1 MLQTYG
7 RRCSTQ
13 SYSKDVYACNYS
25 WRKYMVF
32 CDSLRLKCSQ
42 VLSCFPARSRAVW
55 VTRTAPAP
63 CIGHLPGDEDR
74 LRPGL
79 TVILWVG
86 PAPQGPW
93 PGRAARLWGPANC
106 SSIAGA
112 GGDGSKGWHGVL
124 GCGGALGAWPGHSQ
138 SWWCCWDPGTC
149 TASQVAVFVNQ
160 QAFFAFFLTV
170 YAVLKGWFNFSF
182 AFSTENISHTKW

>member
-55 VTRTAPAP
+55 VTRAAPAP
-63 CIGHLPGDEDR
+63 LGTSLGMRTGWGQAWMSSCGWVQLRRAHDRAEQRGCGDLQTAAAALGQGVMAPRVDMGYGAVGEPWEPGQ
-74 LRPGL
+74 G
-79 TVILWVG
+79 TV
-86 PAPQGPW
+86 
-93 PGRAARLWGPANC
+93 R
-106 SSIAGA
+106 AGA
-112 GGDGSKGWHGVL
+112 AVGTL
-124 GCGGALGAWPGHSQ
+124 ALALLLRWLYLLINRHFLLSFWQFTQ
-138 SWWCCWDPGTC
+138 S
-149 TASQVAVFVNQ
+149 
-160 QAFFAFFLTV
+160 
-170 YAVLKGWFNFSF
+170 
-182 AFSTENISHTKW
+182 